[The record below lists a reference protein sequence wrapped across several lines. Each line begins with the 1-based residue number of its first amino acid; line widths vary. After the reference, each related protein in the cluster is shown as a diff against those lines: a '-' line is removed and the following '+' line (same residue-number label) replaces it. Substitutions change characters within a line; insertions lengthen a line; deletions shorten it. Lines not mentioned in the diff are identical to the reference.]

1 MLKVV
6 SSDNEFY
13 YELDESKTPIINN
26 FVFEFED
33 TKTNNIYRVS
43 AYSLQDGTDSIR
55 VSFDLLDKEAVGDT
69 NNFNENYEEVAY
81 GFYDD
86 DGNLIVE
93 DAGCDLEDTILQE
106 TVIRTI
112 FDHYVDYARRGAN
125 PNTLALQHVL
135 NFECNLRKNIKG

>member
-13 YELDESKTPIINN
+13 YELDENGNPIIND
-26 FVFEFED
+26 FVFEFEE

-43 AYSLQDGTDSIR
+43 AYSLQDGTDTIR
-55 VSFDLLDKEAVGDT
+55 VSFDLLDREAVGDT

-86 DGNLIVE
+86 NGNLIVE
-93 DAGCDLEDTILQE
+93 DAGCDLDDTVLQE
-106 TVIRTI
+106 AVIRTI
-112 FDHYVDYARRGAN
+112 FDHYVDYSRRGEN
-125 PNTLALQHVL
+125 PNILDLQHVL
-135 NFECNLRKNIKG
+135 NFEYDLRKSIKV

>member
-13 YELDESKTPIINN
+13 YELDESKTPIIND

-43 AYSLQDGTDSIR
+43 AYSLQDGTDNIR
-55 VSFDLLDKEAVGDT
+55 VSFDLLNREMAEKE

-81 GFYDD
+81 GFYAD
-86 DGNLIVE
+86 DGYLVVE
-93 DAGCDLEDTILQE
+93 DAGCDLDDTVLQE
-106 TVIRTI
+106 VVVRTI
-112 FDHYVDYARRGAN
+112 FDHYVDYVRRGEN
-125 PNTLALQHVL
+125 PNILDLQHVL
-135 NFECNLRKNIKG
+135 NFEYDLRKSIKV